1 MNEKCFFTSR
11 GCLIVAFNITFQN
24 RNTLLCQQILLIWT
38 IKNQFSGRHLL
49 QQLIQRNLERPD
61 SLRKRKHR
69 QLLTRTL
76 RGSHLSF
83 SVKHQM
89 HANAIKSILYIYMYI
104 WVYIL
109 CAYCMY
115 NKYIY
120 ILCYVS
126 YRKIRIIYRPLT
138 LSLPWLML
146 TFKPNQ
152 TPIVAPAA
160 LASWCVPPVL
170 GATSCT
176 PQVAESSEYGTPNKQ
191 TYGEKLWYTIG
202 FWGTP
207 ILDNQICL
215 FSRIHCLARWQ
226 DICLSWHMFF
236 FCLFCRTAFRP
247 DFADSISWPTAFS
260 I

>member
-11 GCLIVAFNITFQN
+11 GCFSVAFNITCQN
-24 RNTLLCQQILLIWT
+24 RNTLLCQQILLVWT

-89 HANAIKSILYIYMYI
+89 HANAIKSIVYMYI
-104 WVYIL
+104 RVYIL

-115 NKYIY
+115 NKTIYIY
-120 ILCYVS
+120 YVS
-126 YRKIRIIYRPLT
+126 CRKIRIIYRPLT

-152 TPIVAPAA
+152 TPIVAPAP

-176 PQVAESSEYGTPNKQ
+176 PQVAESSKYGTPNRQ
-191 TYGEKLWYTIG
+191 TYGEKWWYTIG
-202 FWGTP
+202 FWGTA

-226 DICLSWHMFF
+226 NIYVSRGTCFV
-236 FCLFCRTAFRP
+236 CLFCRKAFRP